1 MKLLSKRTSV
11 ILKFLLLFNLLIGG
25 TKASSELVSSD
36 RFLFKVV
43 DQAVSIQDLK
53 YQLRN
58 IKALNCVY
66 SDALVIQYFDKKF
79 IDDFD
84 SFISKFPE
92 NSEGIIRYLHSHEDL
107 LNKMSILFKML
118 RYAED
123 QNKKIS
129 DELSKLVQSSAKA
142 NRCNLE
148 VLHKDSL
155 KTNFKS
161 LLEIELYLRAR
172 YDGQFQT
179 SRKKI
184 DEIRSSLDLFI
195 ESLNK
200 QFSHE
205 FYW

>member
-1 MKLLSKRTSV
+1 
-11 ILKFLLLFNLLIGG
+11 LIGG
-25 TKASSELVSSD
+25 VQASSELVSSD

-58 IKALNCVY
+58 LKALNCVY

-79 IDDFD
+79 IEDFD
-84 SFISKFPE
+84 SFIIKFPE

-123 QNKKIS
+123 QNKKVS
-129 DELSKLVQSSAKA
+129 AELSKLVQSSAKA

-172 YDGQFQT
+172 YEGQFQT
-179 SRKKI
+179 SGKKI